1 MKKQLMLLCTAAAA
15 AGLLAGCGA
24 ADVTESTVELKR
36 NGSIV
41 EYTIE
46 DFSESYYDSDE
57 LQSYIDSAVEE
68 WSGANEGSVKVKRSE
83 VEDGTAYLTIQ
94 YDSAETFSSFNGIE
108 CFAGSI
114 VQAQSAGYDFDMDF
128 AEIGGEADDG
138 ESSSVEA
145 EIQPLVSGET
155 VIEDDDLKVLI
166 IRDHVNIRVPGKIAY
181 VSADH
186 VQVEGGNTVTAD
198 EDDGSADHDVLLY
211 VLYK

>member
-1 MKKQLMLLCTAAAA
+1 MKKKLMLLCTAAAA
-15 AGLLAGCGA
+15 VSLFAGCGD

-36 NGSIV
+36 NGRIV
-41 EYTIE
+41 EYTVE

-57 LQSYIDSAVEE
+57 LQSYIDSTVEE
-68 WSGANEGSVKVKRSE
+68 WTGANEGSVKVKRSE

-94 YDSAETFSSFNGIE
+94 YDSAETFSGFNGIE

-128 AEIGGEADDG
+128 VEIDGGEDDQ
-138 ESSSVEA
+138 EDSSVEA
-145 EIQPLVSGET
+145 EIQPLVPGET

-181 VSADH
+181 ISAEH
-186 VQVEGGNTVTAD
+186 LQVEGGNTVIAD